1 MKNSEIYQS
10 ILDNILSL
18 GISPWETIV
27 FYAQYDKDSFEM
39 KFFIKSGESY
49 QDCFSLGIPDKTVT
63 DVFFKLD
70 KEIQEFR
77 RQICEN
83 KQELWTVMTVT
94 FNSDFHFKS
103 DFDYSIVEDAI
114 EYKSAWK
121 KKFLK

>member
-1 MKNSEIYQS
+1 MENSRIYQS

-39 KFFIKSGESY
+39 KFFVKSGKGY
-49 QDCFSLGIPDKTVT
+49 QDCFSLGIPDKTVM
-63 DVFFKLD
+63 DAFFKLD
-70 KEIQEFR
+70 KEMQEFR
-77 RQICEN
+77 RQIRED

-94 FNSDFHFKS
+94 FDSDLHFKS
-103 DFDYSIVEDAI
+103 DFDYCAVEDAI

-121 KKFLK
+121 RRFLT